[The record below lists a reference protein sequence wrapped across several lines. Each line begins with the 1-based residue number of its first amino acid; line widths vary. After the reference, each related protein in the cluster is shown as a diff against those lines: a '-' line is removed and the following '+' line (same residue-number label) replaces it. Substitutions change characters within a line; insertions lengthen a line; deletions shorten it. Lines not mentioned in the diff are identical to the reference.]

1 MTALV
6 INPPVGTPV
15 ADCRIMEAEQA
26 AEEIGILLKAG
37 FTVEEN
43 GGRRPVRPG
52 DICILMRSA
61 KNREQYYIDALRER
75 GSGARSAKN
84 ENLLEVREVKTVV
97 SYLAVLANPMLDLE
111 LAEVLASPM

>member
-1 MTALV
+1 
-6 INPPVGTPV
+6 
-15 ADCRIMEAEQA
+15 MEAEQA

-75 GSGARSAKN
+75 GIGARSAKN
-84 ENLLEVREVKTVV
+84 ENLLEVREVKRW
-97 SYLAVLANPMLDLE
+97 
-111 LAEVLASPM
+111 